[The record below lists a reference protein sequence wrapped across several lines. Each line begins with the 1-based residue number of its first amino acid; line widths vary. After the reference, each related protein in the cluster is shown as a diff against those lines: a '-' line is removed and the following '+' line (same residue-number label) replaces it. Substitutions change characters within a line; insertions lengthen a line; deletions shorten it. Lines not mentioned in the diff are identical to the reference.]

1 MTVIYNSYY
10 PAIEIGEIDLN
21 KVDFSVLVVGKDYE
35 PKEEDTISNV
45 IAVVESFDDVLVEK
59 DIATLTM
66 GEIIDKVAQQVQE
79 ESKRTAHGFVV
90 FDTRTEKLCFYE
102 NFETQL
108 WQQDIGY

>member
-10 PAIEIGEIDLN
+10 PAIESGEIDLN

-35 PKEEDTISNV
+35 PKPEDTITEVVDV
-45 IAVVESFDDVLVEK
+45 IETFDDVLVEK

-66 GEIIDKVAQQVQE
+66 GEIIDKAAQQVQE

-108 WQQDIGY
+108 WQQDIG